1 MNRIPRLLYT
11 AAQVRELDRIAIQDN
26 GIDGYVLMCRAGAAA
41 FNLMRTRWPHARVV
55 RVLCGSGNNGGD
67 GYVLAALA
75 ARSGL
80 EAEVL
85 AMSPARSPTAIRACK
100 DYEDAGGRVSAFDQS
115 KLNHADLLVDAIL
128 GTGLTQVLNAAYAE
142 IVGKVNASGKAVL
155 GLDIPSGL
163 NADTGSVMGDAVR
176 CDATVTFIG
185 AKLGLFTGEGPAV
198 GGTLVLDDLEVPTG
212 IYAGVEPAARII
224 TPAKDGIGLPRRRK
238 TMHKGMAGQVLVVG
252 GGEGMPGAARM
263 AAQAAYRVGAG
274 LVRVATSPGHTQQI
288 TATCPEIM
296 AIGIDDPGDLGGALE
311 QADVVA
317 IGPGL
322 GKSRWARELLE
333 RSLDSGLPMVVDADA
348 LNLLPEIGQHRGN
361 WILTPHPGEAGRLS
375 GMETATVQA
384 DRAKAAELIRQR
396 FGGVVV
402 LKGSGTLVD
411 DGALWVCDRGNPG
424 MASGGMGDVLT
435 GIIGGLVAQG
445 CGLSTAAR
453 YGVWLHATAADRAAD
468 EGGEIGL
475 MATDLLPHVR
485 RVVNA

>member
-1 MNRIPRLLYT
+1 
-11 AAQVRELDRIAIQDN
+11 
-26 GIDGYVLMCRAGAAA
+26 
-41 FNLMRTRWPHARVV
+41 
-55 RVLCGSGNNGGD
+55 
-67 GYVLAALA
+67 
-75 ARSGL
+75 
-80 EAEVL
+80 
-85 AMSPARSPTAIRACK
+85 
-100 DYEDAGGRVSAFDQS
+100 
-115 KLNHADLLVDAIL
+115 
-128 GTGLTQVLNAAYAE
+128 
-142 IVGKVNASGKAVL
+142 
-155 GLDIPSGL
+155 
-163 NADTGSVMGDAVR
+163 
-176 CDATVTFIG
+176 
-185 AKLGLFTGEGPAV
+185 
-198 GGTLVLDDLEVPTG
+198 
-212 IYAGVEPAARII
+212 
-224 TPAKDGIGLPRRRK
+224 
-238 TMHKGMAGQVLVVG
+238 
-252 GGEGMPGAARM
+252 MPGAARM